1 MKCFGHI
8 MITSH
13 EGSNLSSHVFSH
25 SGDTCP
31 YLLKAFIKHTKGC
44 PQRMA
49 QNLLGPL
56 RQ

>member
-1 MKCFGHI
+1 VKCWCYI

-13 EGSNLSSHVFSH
+13 EGSKLSSPDFSH

-31 YLLKAFIKHTKGC
+31 YLFKAFIKHTKGC